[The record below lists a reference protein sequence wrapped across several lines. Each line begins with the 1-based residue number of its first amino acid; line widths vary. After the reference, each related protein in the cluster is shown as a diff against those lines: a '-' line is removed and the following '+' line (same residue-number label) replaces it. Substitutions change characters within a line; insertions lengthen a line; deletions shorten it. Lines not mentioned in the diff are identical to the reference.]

1 MKVLSLFDGMSCGQQ
16 ALERAGIDVDTY
28 YASEIDKY
36 AIQVT
41 MANYPNTI
49 QLGSV
54 VDIDVKSL
62 CLSEVYS
69 YLCTYDTNLQSK
81 FSEQEV
87 LYWINEEY
95 TISANFGTQKQ
106 NEGQALRQH
115 SILQC
120 FEEIRFTKCGM
131 GSFIKTRNIK
141 GCGVDGDKADIGNSV
156 KLQCGEWWYG
166 DDIQSRNTQTDI
178 RRAKREAENG
188 NLQEED
194 IRNPESKI
202 SRRKRTQVD
211 FRENEKCN
219 VDKASKGELFAGA
232 QENKLSGKVAEEE
245 GNGGVET
252 DRIIENL
259 IRELHKWNETNG
271 TSEIYRDFLRL
282 YSQEQITVVK
292 YAGGLKIFK
301 GKFDLVCGGS
311 PCQSFSFAGKRKGMS
326 TKDEQEILTLEHYLK
341 LKSEGYEFEG
351 QSYLFWEY
359 MRILQELRVKN
370 PNVLFLLENV
380 EMGAKWEKVL
390 SNAIGVRGIHINSAL
405 VSAQNR
411 KRIYWI
417 NWGMKPMGLFGDMES
432 IIEQPKDRGIL
443 LKDILESEVDEKYFL
458 SEKFDNWLNKHSK
471 KTGNEYKKTEGNR
484 KAGCLSV
491 SALKSVNLSAD
502 FILDNKQI
510 IVHNTQ
516 RRDPNRPSIQ
526 KNKNAGG
533 SGHLSRNDGKTYSL
547 DTCNTNAVEIVA
559 LTEVRTE
566 EAKQIRRET
575 GTNPKRAKEL
585 VERTDGKIG
594 AILTS
599 QTPDNL
605 VKITNAMEIREVKQI
620 NPSLESGGKQ
630 PYQQNRVYDINGIS
644 PALMQGKSDLLITSG
659 TLRTHK
665 DGEGFREVHSG
676 KGATVPARAREDGSG
691 QNVVKLNSRIRR
703 LTPIECE
710 RLQTVADNYTAY
722 VSDSQRYK
730 MLGNGWTIEVISYLF
745 KHI

>member
-1 MKVLSLFDGMSCGQQ
+1 MKVLSLFDGCSGGQQ

-54 VDIDVKSL
+54 VDI
-62 CLSEVYS
+62 
-69 YLCTYDTNLQSK
+69 N
-81 FSEQEV
+81 
-87 LYWINEEY
+87 
-95 TISANFGTQKQ
+95 
-106 NEGQALRQH
+106 ALELPKIDL
-115 SILQC
+115 IL
-120 FEEIRFTKCGM
+120 
-131 GSFIKTRNIK
+131 
-141 GCGVDGDKADIGNSV
+141 
-156 KLQCGEWWYG
+156 
-166 DDIQSRNTQTDI
+166 
-178 RRAKREAENG
+178 
-188 NLQEED
+188 
-194 IRNPESKI
+194 
-202 SRRKRTQVD
+202 
-211 FRENEKCN
+211 
-219 VDKASKGELFAGA
+219 
-232 QENKLSGKVAEEE
+232 
-245 GNGGVET
+245 
-252 DRIIENL
+252 
-259 IRELHKWNETNG
+259 
-271 TSEIYRDFLRL
+271 
-282 YSQEQITVVK
+282 
-292 YAGGLKIFK
+292 
-301 GKFDLVCGGS
+301 GGS

-326 TKDEQEILTLEHYLK
+326 TKDEQEILTLEHYLE
-341 LKSEGYEFEG
+341 LKADGYEFEG

-443 LKDILESEVDEKYFL
+443 LKDILESEVDDKYFL

-502 FILDNKQI
+502 FILDNNQL
-510 IVHNTQ
+510 IVHNTMP
-516 RRDPNRPSIQ
+516 RSSTSG
-526 KNKNAGG
+526 KGG
-533 SGHLSRNDGKTYSL
+533 TGHLSRNDGKTYCL
-547 DTCNTNAVEIVA
+547 DTGNTNAVEIVGMDF
-559 LTEVRTE
+559 R
-566 EAKQIRRET
+566 
-575 GTNPKRAKEL
+575 
-585 VERTDGKIG
+585 
-594 AILTS
+594 
-599 QTPDNL
+599 
-605 VKITNAMEIREVKQI
+605 
-620 NPSLESGGKQ
+620 
-630 PYQQNRVYDINGIS
+630 YD
-644 PALMQGKSDLLITSG
+644 
-659 TLRTHK
+659 
-665 DGEGFREVHSG
+665 EGFRERRGGESPTLCLGSDNGLSG
-676 KGATVPARAREDGSG
+676 NAL
-691 QNVVKLNSRIRR
+691 VKLNSRIRR

-710 RLQTVADNYTAY
+710 RLQTVADNYTDY